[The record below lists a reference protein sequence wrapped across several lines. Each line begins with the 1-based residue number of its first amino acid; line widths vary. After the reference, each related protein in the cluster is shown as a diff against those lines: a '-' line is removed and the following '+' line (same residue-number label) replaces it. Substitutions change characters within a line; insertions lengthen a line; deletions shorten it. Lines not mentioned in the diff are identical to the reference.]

1 MALNLKRELLKSGYH
16 RNYNKTLV
24 LNKVNK
30 VNKEDIKNKNKILF
44 EDPNTFL
51 KLPIETNF
59 EFIVNKLP
67 RGPQYDF
74 DDKLIPYTM
83 IGNPKYIKLNKYT
96 YSNSSRSTSKKG
108 SFISKIKDSNLSR
121 TNNNNNYYNIIS
133 DKEIKEIFNNY
144 KNIIRENKIKYKKD
158 LISNDECSKL
168 MKQYIDKNLSLQ
180 EKCLKKNED
189 NINGFKNM
197 EEYIKH
203 KMKLKAKSNRNKRNY
218 SQNNSISKDI
228 NISVGELIMNSGE
241 EYRLKKEAK
250 ALISYNRNRKYSLTN
265 PNQNWEMSLRRP
277 NDFIGTRKELVNFG
291 TQKFPFWSI
300 ATEKSPE
307 NKEYI
312 SKPKREFNYNTYG
325 TLSSITNSIQNLF
338 NLELKKNKT
347 NEDIYKNYFK
357 RNPHYDTLDIQGQ
370 KLIDFEENL
379 CKKLKGKKKILKIR
393 NRKEE
398 VKDMTIY
405 ANYTYN
411 NYNDFK

>member
-197 EEYIKH
+197 EEYVKH

>member
-393 NRKEE
+393 DRKEE

-405 ANYTYN
+405 SNYTYN